1 MQIEFNAN
9 TVIVFDLDDTLYP
22 EREYIQSGICYV
34 IRFVQDLYNKTTYLP
49 SLNIEDLAASNDFI
63 QKIIEAYKLP
73 ETVKES
79 LLWIYRVHK
88 PSIKIK
94 PQVSKLIASLTASCK
109 AVIIL
114 TDGRSVTQRLKI
126 ESLGLSHLPAYISE
140 EYFLEKPSPDRFLK
154 IMNEFNCKNYVYV
167 ADNPQKDFLAPNS
180 LAWMTIGLKGHQNN
194 IYSQNLDKLPK
205 EYWPNIW
212 IDSLSDLLT
221 L

>member
-1 MQIEFNAN
+1 MQIEFNAD
-9 TVIVFDLDDTLYP
+9 TAIVFDLDDTLYP
-22 EREYIQSGICYV
+22 ESEYIQSGIFY
-34 IRFVQDLYNKTTYLP
+34 ILSIVQRLYNKTTYLP
-49 SLNIEDLAASNDFI
+49 SLNIEDLTASNDFI

-73 ETVKES
+73 ENVKES

-94 PQVSKLIASLTASCK
+94 PQVSKLITSLTGSCK
-109 AVIIL
+109 SVIIL

-154 IMNEFNCKNYVYV
+154 IMNEFSCKNYIYV

-180 LAWMTIGLKGHQNN
+180 LAWTTIGLKGHQNN